1 MVTCPHLLCSKQGL
15 GGASAALLQ
24 NSMQVPGRVAS
35 AVGHNPRRLLQSYSP
50 RLAEGLLMTV
60 EVSRVPQDF
69 YMIWSA
75 CLVHNWP
82 GGTFSEF
89 SCILLNL
96 NDKAITG
103 QISISFGLSWHS
115 QFLMATLTWASSW

>member
-1 MVTCPHLLCSKQGL
+1 MELVLLCCRT
-15 GGASAALLQ
+15 ACRF
-24 NSMQVPGRVAS
+24 QVVVAS

-50 RLAEGLLMTV
+50 RLAEGLLMTL

-82 GGTFSEF
+82 GGT
-89 SCILLNL
+89 I
-96 NDKAITG
+96 
-103 QISISFGLSWHS
+103 QWV
-115 QFLMATLTWASSW
+115 